1 MSEVTSGVEVK
12 RSPWWKSIGPA
23 LITACVVFGPGSL
36 LISSNVGAKYGY
48 ELLWLLVL
56 TGLLM
61 GTYLTMGARIGVC
74 GGATPCTLLAERLGR
89 PAAFVIGLTLCL
101 ICSAFQFSN
110 NMAVALA
117 AGAFLPESAKGI
129 SWLVPAIVVGF
140 NLLVIVFLFAASHVY
155 RVLERVM
162 KVMVGVILACFLF
175 NLFMAKPNWLGVV
188 GGFVPSIPEGIEL
201 GLPQRA
207 GGAIRDPM
215 ILVAGLLGT
224 TFSVAGA
231 FFQGNLVRERNW
243 TISDYFG
250 SIGDAIAGV
259 CVLTGVSM
267 IIMMTTATVI
277 PGQAADNIGTLAQSL
292 RPLLGTTAYW
302 VFCIG
307 LVAVAM
313 NPFVINAVI
322 GGTILADGLGLPA
335 RMNDRWPRILTIAVM
350 LLGMIVALYGV
361 ATGEKPINLI
371 IFGQALTVLGNP
383 LMAIAML
390 WLANQKDIMGR
401 YRNGPVVNTLAAIG
415 LLAVVLMAIRVAL
428 RIVLQLT

>member
-1 MSEVTSGVEVK
+1 MERTGVRLVRSAGFDWRVDRRWCSACKAAGGLTFGKNAGTMQQHSASGFVRSAREAVEPEILHLKKAGSMSEVTSDGEIK
-12 RSPWWKSIGPA
+12 RSAWWKSIGPA

-48 ELLWLLVL
+48 DLLWFLVL

-89 PAAFVIGLTLCL
+89 PVAFVIGLTLCL

-117 AGAFLPESAKGI
+117 AGAFLPKSAQAL

-140 NLLVIVFLFAASHVY
+140 NLLVIVFLFVASHVY

-162 KVMVGVILACFLF
+162 KVMVGVILVCFLF
-175 NLFMAKPNWLGVV
+175 NLFMAKPDWLGVV
-188 GGFVPSIPEGIEL
+188 GGFVPTIPEGIEL

-215 ILVAGLLGT
+215 ILVASLLGT

-250 SIGDAIAGV
+250 SI
-259 CVLTGVSM
+259 
-267 IIMMTTATVI
+267 
-277 PGQAADNIGTLAQSL
+277 
-292 RPLLGTTAYW
+292 
-302 VFCIG
+302 
-307 LVAVAM
+307 
-313 NPFVINAVI
+313 
-322 GGTILADGLGLPA
+322 
-335 RMNDRWPRILTIAVM
+335 
-350 LLGMIVALYGV
+350 
-361 ATGEKPINLI
+361 
-371 IFGQALTVLGNP
+371 
-383 LMAIAML
+383 
-390 WLANQKDIMGR
+390 
-401 YRNGPVVNTLAAIG
+401 
-415 LLAVVLMAIRVAL
+415 
-428 RIVLQLT
+428 